1 MNRAI
6 RTWAAPLWPLAVILV
21 VAAALRLSMLGQF
34 SFWFDEVYVANLT
47 TYNRALPDV
56 WTYITERDAH
66 PPLYY
71 TLMWAWAWITGLHGS
86 AFPIP
91 PLHTEWTL
99 RLPSA
104 LLGIWNVAL
113 TAALAGRVAG
123 PANARHAAL
132 SAGAL
137 AACSGLLIAQDQ
149 QARMLTLLTTL
160 TLLGTLTLDELL
172 RRPTKTRAVSL
183 GLLWTAALYTQY
195 LAPFLIAAQLLWA
208 ALRPT
213 EARRVPWLWVLAP
226 LLLFLPWMPMFLKQL
241 AAGAAHPE
249 ARVPL
254 PLALSRGAQMLTG
267 GIWPPPV
274 PRLYWGPYQ
283 VPTTPT
289 AITILLGTLSTLT
302 LLLSGCRA
310 PGRAFLLA
318 MPLGFMALW
327 LAVSVTLVN
336 TFDTWYLGPLAALL
350 CAALRCLGGR
360 RRERSGH
367 VERVVGCPARPE
379 QARAGLT
386 PGVAADRAAARG
398 VRRASAH
405 RPGVAPGPLERRPHG
420 PPATEPA
427 GRRPGV
433 LEPGEHVHVRLLPG
447 GPPGQA
453 RSGHTHAAAATRA
466 GRRARV
472 ADSRVHLLHPRTE
485 GKSAHRPTGTAGNGP
500 GDNNPER
507 PESSA
512 DANAPATQT
521 TRSLSGH
528 ASGSESHRMRTA
540 RSEGGAPNPGA
551 CASHV
556 R

>member
-195 LAPFLIAAQLLWA
+195 LAAFLIAAQLLWA

-289 AITILLGTLSTLT
+289 AITILLSTLSTLT

-350 CAALRCLGGR
+350 CAAWGVGAANGADTLSAWWAARHAPSKPVQASRRAWLLTAPLLAAFAVQALTVRAWPLGRWRDVRTVLQQQSRPGDVLGFSNQGSMFTSAYYLVGLPD
-360 RRERSGH
+360 RREAVTPTRLLQLVRGGA
-367 VERVVGCPARPE
+367 RVWLIHEYAYSTPE
-379 QARAGLT
+379 PREKALTAQRALRETAQATTILNDPKAALT
-386 PGVAADRAAARG
+386 LTLLQPK
-398 VRRASAH
+398 
-405 RPGVAPGPLERRPHG
+405 
-420 PPATEPA
+420 PPAP
-427 GRRPGV
+427 
-433 LEPGEHVHVRLLPG
+433 
-447 GPPGQA
+447 
-453 RSGHTHAAAATRA
+453 
-466 GRRARV
+466 
-472 ADSRVHLLHPRTE
+472 
-485 GKSAHRPTGTAGNGP
+485 
-500 GDNNPER
+500 
-507 PESSA
+507 
-512 DANAPATQT
+512 
-521 TRSLSGH
+521 
-528 ASGSESHRMRTA
+528 
-540 RSEGGAPNPGA
+540 
-551 CASHV
+551 
-556 R
+556 